1 VFRPARTGEER
12 AAHVAGVADPGPA
25 VHDRTP
31 GVDDPGYSMR
41 DRTTGVGDPGYN
53 GSRQL

>member
-1 VFRPARTGEER
+1 MFRPARTGEER

-41 DRTTGVGDPGYN
+41 DRTTGVDDPGYN